1 VKEKAGYLM
10 KCPSCNAHVEADTR
24 FCGACGC
31 KMSGAGN
38 ESGAWLITVGR
49 SPDNTLVIDHPGV
62 SAHHAQ
68 LRVEGNT
75 IVLEDLN
82 SSNGT
87 YVNGKKII
95 IQAVS
100 RRDLVTFGQHVSLDW
115 QEFENLLTS
124 ASPILFNPPVAQN
137 YVSSMPV
144 VARQSVSAQPTPQ
157 FPAQS
162 LAPAQARPNAYA
174 GLGSEMAFAL
184 HANKSF
190 TGKAFLALL
199 LYYIGFWFLGF
210 ISNIIFLSDAN
221 RTKRL
226 IGSNPP
232 GYGCLTTLLVVHI
245 ALPLLI
251 LIIFLGLGIHLYR

>member
-1 VKEKAGYLM
+1 MA
-10 KCPSCNAHVEADTR
+10 A
-24 FCGACGC
+24 
-31 KMSGAGN
+31 SGNG
-38 ESGAWLITVGR
+38 SGAWIITVGR
-49 SPDNTLVIDHPGV
+49 SPDNTLIIDHPGV

-95 IQAVS
+95 IHAVS

-115 QEFENLLTS
+115 QEFEKLLAS
-124 ASPILFNPPVAQN
+124 ARPIPFDRPVVQTVAPS
-137 YVSSMPV
+137 VPV
-144 VARQSVSAQPTPQ
+144 VARQSAPAQPAPQ
-157 FPAQS
+157 SPAQS
-162 LAPAQARPNAYA
+162 LAPGQARPNAYA

-190 TGKAFLALL
+190 TGKAFLSLL
-199 LYYIGFWFLGF
+199 LYYVGFWFLGF

-251 LIIFLGLGIHLYR
+251 LMIILGLGIHLYR